1 MSDVMAFTL
10 LHDAFGGLTL
20 IDANGIHHE
29 NVVPV
34 RAHPITAPLEGVS
47 ILSQDGH
54 ELAWIPHLDL
64 LAPAARA
71 MLDEALAG
79 REFMPEIERLVR
91 VSSFATPS
99 TWTVQTNRGETSFV
113 LKGEEDI
120 RRLPGGILLI
130 ADAHGIQFLVRDV
143 MALDRHSRKLL
154 DRFL

>member
-54 ELAWIPHLDL
+54 EFAWIPHLDL

-99 TWTVQTNRGETSFV
+99 TWTVLTNRGETSFV

-120 RRLPGGILLI
+120 RRVGGGTLMI
-130 ADAHGIQFLVRDV
+130 ADSHGIHFLIRDSSR
-143 MALDRHSRKLL
+143 LDSHSRRIL